1 MLPNIPFKA
10 PHFHTLAQLTASV
23 DSDSNVLIALWMF
36 TTTDNVSPPTIQASD
51 GNNGSPVSQL
61 ELTVLASVKGNSP
74 ETLILACTCLADC
87 SESLIS
93 LCTDFAH
100 EK

>member
-36 TTTDNVSPPTIQASD
+36 TTTDNVSLPTIQASD

-61 ELTVLASVKGNSP
+61 ELTVNYEHAIVVHGIDGQREFP
-74 ETLILACTCLADC
+74 
-87 SESLIS
+87 
-93 LCTDFAH
+93 
-100 EK
+100 